1 MKSDRVYNDYFQD
14 MLDACLK
21 ATDFISDKSFDEFE
35 RDEKTQYAVIRALEI
50 IGEASKKIPQEFK
63 DQTPEIPWRAIA
75 GMRDKMIHDYMGVN
89 QAVVWKTVNEDL
101 PPLILQLRK
110 IIKTQ

>member
-1 MKSDRVYNDYFQD
+1 MKSDRVYNDYLQD

-21 ATDFISDKSFDEFE
+21 AIHFISVMSFEEFVM
-35 RDEKTQYAVIRALEI
+35 DEKTQFAVIRALEI
-50 IGEASKKIPQEFK
+50 IGEASKKIPQAFK

-101 PPLILQLRK
+101 PPLVEQLREMTK
-110 IIKTQ
+110 P

>member
-1 MKSDRVYNDYFQD
+1 MKSERVYNDYLQD

-21 ATDFISDKSFDEFE
+21 AADFISGRTFDEFE
-35 RDEKTQYAVIRALEI
+35 SDEKTQYAVICALEI
-50 IGEASKKIPQEFK
+50 IGEASKKFPQAFK

-89 QAVVWKTVNEDL
+89 HAVVWKTVNEDL
-101 PPLILQLRK
+101 PPLILQLRE
-110 IIKTQ
+110 ITKTQ